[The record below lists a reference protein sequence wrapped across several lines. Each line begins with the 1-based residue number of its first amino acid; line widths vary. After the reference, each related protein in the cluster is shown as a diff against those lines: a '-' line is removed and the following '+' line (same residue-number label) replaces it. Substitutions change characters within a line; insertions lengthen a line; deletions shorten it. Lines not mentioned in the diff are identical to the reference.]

1 MNIYAIKKS
10 NIVLYIHSLRLLPH
24 HTFQQKIQ
32 LIRLFDFGNMNCML
46 LLKCTL
52 FVKLRKERK
61 NSNKLSSSSD
71 KPQFWLGFKLMLTD
85 SIQEWVGAYPEILVK
100 IGLLI

>member
-1 MNIYAIKKS
+1 MTGPYFQLMCICNLVQSIQS
-10 NIVLYIHSLRLLPH
+10 NL
-24 HTFQQKIQ
+24 
-32 LIRLFDFGNMNCML
+32 
-46 LLKCTL
+46 
-52 FVKLRKERK
+52 
-61 NSNKLSSSSD
+61 NKLSSSSD